1 MTDATTRRFAAV
13 FCFAAVL
20 CGLLRGAG
28 PACAADQDPIPQTEQ
43 SDVLTLPPPTAHRL
57 LITDAVYNH
66 AKDGRAYLVDGD
78 SARLLGMMPAAYNA
92 NIVADPKGGHYY
104 VAETI
109 WSRGNRGTRQDLLSV
124 YDSRTLALTSE
135 IALPGRALITTKR
148 QDEDI
153 SADGHWVYVYNMT
166 PTNSVIMV
174 DTVTG
179 KVAAS
184 VPVPGC
190 GLAFAWG
197 DHGFTAICANG
208 ALASVDVADPAHP
221 KLLRGKPFFAPEKDP
236 VFEQSP
242 TDRATGRTF
251 FISYGGI
258 VTPATLGPTPTL
270 DAPWS
275 INEAAGQPRAP
286 GAEAPFAVA
295 WRPGGWQIAAYR
307 HRDAHLF
314 VLMHQGPYWTH
325 KADGT
330 EVWELDTASHR
341 LVRRITLPAPSDM
354 VGTTQDADPLLIA
367 AADTGALFM
376 LDPRTG
382 AVRHRIARLGDNLI
396 FASAPGE

>member
-1 MTDATTRRFAAV
+1 MTDSPSKRRLVALAAMLLV
-13 FCFAAVL
+13 ASGQAGAAE
-20 CGLLRGAG
+20 
-28 PACAADQDPIPQTEQ
+28 PDPIPQTEQ
-43 SDVLTLPPPTAHRL
+43 SDVLTLPPPGPHRL
-57 LITDAVYNH
+57 LVTDAVYNH

-78 SARLLGMMPAAYNA
+78 SARMLGMMPAAYNA

-109 WSRGNRGTRQDLLSV
+109 WTRGNRGTRQDLLSI
-124 YDSRTLALTSE
+124 YDAHTLALSDE
-135 IALPGRALITTKR
+135 ISLPGRALITTKR
-148 QDEDI
+148 QDADI

-166 PTNSVIMV
+166 PSNSVIMV
-174 DTVTG
+174 DTITK
-179 KVAAS
+179 KVVAS

-197 DHGFTAICANG
+197 DHGFASLCANG

-221 KLLRGKPFFAPEKDP
+221 KLVRGKPFFAPEKDP

-251 FISYGGI
+251 FISYGGM

-270 DAPWS
+270 EAPWS
-275 INEAAGQPRAP
+275 INAAAKQARAP
-286 GAEAPFAVA
+286 GGDTPFAVA

-307 HRDAHLF
+307 HSDAHLF
-314 VLMHQGPYWTH
+314 VLMHEGPYWTH

-330 EVWELDTASHR
+330 EVWELDTATHA
-341 LVRRITLPAPSDM
+341 LVRRIRLPAPSDM
-354 VGTTQDADPLLIA
+354 VGITQDAKPLLISSS
-367 AADTGALFM
+367 DSGALFV
-376 LDPRTG
+376 LDPQSG
-382 AVRHRIARLGDNLI
+382 AVLRQIRKLGDNLI